1 MRGEI
6 EGWWEG
12 GECWLVRG
20 VGGVGTWGG
29 VVRQVAGRLGG
40 RGVDDTREW
49 KPRKGDAQRSVRPE
63 MSARRPNQPQVRAQD

>member
-40 RGVDDTREW
+40 RDVDGTRGW
-49 KPRKGDAQRSVRPE
+49 KRVEAAGR
-63 MSARRPNQPQVRAQD
+63 